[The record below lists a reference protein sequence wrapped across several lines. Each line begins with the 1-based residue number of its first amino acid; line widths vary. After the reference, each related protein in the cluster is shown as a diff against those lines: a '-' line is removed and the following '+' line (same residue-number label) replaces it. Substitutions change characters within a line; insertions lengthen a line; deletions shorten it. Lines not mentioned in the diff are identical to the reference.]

1 MKFQNFTSWIA
12 FFRPK
17 CLLRST
23 KWRKPKKFQLKW
35 PFEGYWVGN
44 FLPFGGEPWWV
55 RSWDWDWARRHLW
68 VERVGRLGWLCRW
81 LVVLL
86 LLLFWLRHAD
96 MKDLIREEKDRE
108 RELTYSW
115 LLRKQKTRPS
125 PLSGP
130 SLCLSSL
137 SRRIFFFPLRFTL
150 LLLPFILF
158 NVVNETHFHPFLNKE
173 K

>member
-1 MKFQNFTSWIA
+1 MKFQKFISWIA

-17 CLLRST
+17 CLPRST

-35 PFEGYWVGN
+35 PFEGNWVGK

-55 RSWDWDWARRHLW
+55 WSWDWDWARRHLW

-81 LVVLL
+81 LVVVVVL

-108 RELTYSW
+108 SLIILDCYAS
-115 LLRKQKTRPS
+115 KRPDPVPVW
-125 PLSGP
+125 PLSL
-130 SLCLSSL
+130 SLLS
-137 SRRIFFFPLRFTL
+137 SRRIFFFSFAFYPFAFTIY
-150 LLLPFILF
+150 FI
-158 NVVNETHFHPFLNKE
+158 
-173 K
+173 